1 MQLIAHH
8 LLCCAVLMLCMVLAA
23 CASTAQPHAVAQGS
37 AVSTVE
43 APLLRL
49 PPAALPTPMALQ
61 QRLTFSHG
69 QRTQTV
75 DALVESDASATRV
88 VVHAQGQVALRLDW
102 DGNELQQQRA
112 SWLPAALEGE
122 RVLNDLQLAYW
133 PLAAIRS
140 ALPEGWSASE
150 HEDQR
155 SLDKDGVR
163 IVSIRHVSPNQVE
176 LQQHSLGYSL
186 RIESA
191 EVQP

>member
-1 MQLIAHH
+1 MQLSARH
-8 LLCCAVLMLCMVLAA
+8 LLCCAVLMLCVALVA

-43 APLLRL
+43 VPLLRL
-49 PPAALPTPMALQ
+49 SPAALPTPMALQ

-75 DALVESDASATRV
+75 AALVESDASATRV

-102 DGNELQQQRA
+102 DGKDLQQQRA
-112 SWLPAALEGE
+112 SWLPAALDGE

-133 PLAAIRS
+133 PLAAIRA
-140 ALPEGWSASE
+140 ALPDSWSASE
-150 HEDQR
+150 HEGER
-155 SLDKDGVR
+155 SLDKGGVR
-163 IVSIRHVSPNQVE
+163 IVSIRHVSPNLVE

-191 EVQP
+191 AVQP

>member
-1 MQLIAHH
+1 MQLIARH

-112 SWLPAALEGE
+112 SWLPAALDGE

-133 PLAAIRS
+133 PLAAIRA
-140 ALPEGWSASE
+140 ALPDGWSASE
-150 HEDQR
+150 HEGER